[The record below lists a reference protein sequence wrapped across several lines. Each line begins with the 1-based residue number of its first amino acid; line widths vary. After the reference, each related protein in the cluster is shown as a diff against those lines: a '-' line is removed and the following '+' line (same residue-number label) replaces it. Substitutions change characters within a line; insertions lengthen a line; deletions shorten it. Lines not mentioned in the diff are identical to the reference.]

1 MTLTQWVWSLKVV
14 IFLLLVWVSGV
25 GPCITSGLRAGALIN
40 TVFVCL

>member
-25 GPCITSGLRAGALIN
+25 GPSITSGLHAGALIN